1 MISDVGAVFEKVVE
15 LFSIE
20 FTIYGFT
27 FSMWQVFLFDFA
39 AGIVIWFLRE
49 VFFGGMRT
57 GRPRQRNQPPRRLC
71 RVRL

>member
-1 MISDVGAVFEKVVE
+1 MISDVGQVFEMVVE

-39 AGIVIWFLRE
+39 AGIVIWILGE
-49 VFFGGMRT
+49 VFFG
-57 GRPRQRNQPPRRLC
+57 
-71 RVRL
+71 